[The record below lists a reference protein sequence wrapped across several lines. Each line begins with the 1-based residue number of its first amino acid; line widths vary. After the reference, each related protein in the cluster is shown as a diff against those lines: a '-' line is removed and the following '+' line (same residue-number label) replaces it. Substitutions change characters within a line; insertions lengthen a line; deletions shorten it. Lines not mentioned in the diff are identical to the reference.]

1 MASSTWTLGLSN
13 MKVLRDGMVTGIK
26 FQEQGTLCC
35 ESCLMGGQT
44 KQPFNKKG
52 GTRVKE
58 ILELVHSDVCGPMS
72 EKSVSGVMQLRRS
85 YARMRRSKLG
95 NQLNYQKARK
105 QQTVSGCS
113 KLRQRMVNTDTK
125 LGQQLGV

>member
-44 KQPFNKKG
+44 KQPFRHK
-52 GTRVKE
+52 
-58 ILELVHSDVCGPMS
+58 S
-72 EKSVSGVMQLRRS
+72 ERNIGISAFRCLWT
-85 YARMRRSKLG
+85 
-95 NQLNYQKARK
+95 NE
-105 QQTVSGCS
+105 
-113 KLRQRMVNTDTK
+113 
-125 LGQQLGV
+125 